1 MSGEWPRVAQPGT
14 VPLHVAQE
22 MHEQDRGEPDQPPDD
37 AVHSGQLRIAY
48 RFAARYAGRLLHVPN
63 FGWYVWDGKR
73 WAPDEKGAATRAVI
87 ATLKR
92 ALADSY
98 GDPQLRKDVRRC
110 EASAGIRGVLDIAG
124 NLDAFV
130 AAASELDAD
139 PYLVNCANGTLDL
152 RSLQLRP
159 HDPTDQ
165 ITKVTAGA
173 YRPGETGTGAWAEFL
188 QQVLPDEDV
197 RAFLQR
203 VVGVALLGKVVE
215 HVLPILTG
223 TGANGKGVF
232 YGALLHALG
241 DYAAPAEPELFTS
254 KEGAHPV
261 GQMDLFSRRLV
272 VVSESDKNRRLA
284 EATMKRLT
292 GGDVIKARRMRQD
305 FVEFTPS
312 HTALLVTNFLPKVS
326 GDDEAIWRR
335 MLVVPF
341 GVVIPEDQRDGH
353 LGERLELEADAVLAW
368 AVAGYVDYTAR
379 GNKLDPPASVRVATN
394 DYRTESDAVA
404 RFLGER
410 CYLNSNV
417 RATVGDLFAAWT
429 SWAVLDGADPMS
441 QKAFGQALDRHGLK
455 PSRVSHGKRWRDGIA
470 LLTDDDASGWSS

>member
-1 MSGEWPRVAQPGT
+1 M
-14 VPLHVAQE
+14 
-22 MHEQDRGEPDQPPDD
+22 
-37 AVHSGQLRIAY
+37 
-48 RFAARYAGRLLHVPN
+48 
-63 FGWYVWDGKR
+63 
-73 WAPDEKGAATRAVI
+73 
-87 ATLKR
+87 
-92 ALADSY
+92 
-98 GDPQLRKDVRRC
+98 
-110 EASAGIRGVLDIAG
+110 
-124 NLDAFV
+124 
-130 AAASELDAD
+130 
-139 PYLVNCANGTLDL
+139 
-152 RSLQLRP
+152 
-159 HDPTDQ
+159 
-165 ITKVTAGA
+165 
-173 YRPGETGTGAWAEFL
+173 
-188 QQVLPDEDV
+188 

-203 VVGVALLGKVVE
+203 VVGVALLAKVVE

-368 AVAGYVDYTAR
+368 AVAGYVDYIAC
-379 GNKLDPPASVRVATN
+379 GNKLDPPANVRVATD
-394 DYRTESDAVA
+394 DYRTESDGVA
-404 RFLGER
+404 RFLDER

-441 QKAFGQALDRHGLK
+441 QKAFGQALDRRGLK
-455 PSRVSHGKRWRDGIA
+455 PSRLSNGKRWRDGIA
-470 LLTDDDASGWSS
+470 LLTDDDDASGWAS